1 MKSEGNARALRP
13 QAQEGVRNL
22 IGLIQEFCKLHD
34 CLSVNDFDTGVSESL
49 SAARHWHDSTI
60 NL

>member
-34 CLSVNDFDTGVSESL
+34 CLSVNDFDTGVS
-49 SAARHWHDSTI
+49 
-60 NL
+60 